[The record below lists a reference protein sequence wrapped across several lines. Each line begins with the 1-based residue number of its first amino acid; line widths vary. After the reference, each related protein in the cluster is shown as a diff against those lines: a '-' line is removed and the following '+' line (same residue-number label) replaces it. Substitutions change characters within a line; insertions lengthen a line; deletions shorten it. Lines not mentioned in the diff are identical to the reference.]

1 MATQTV
7 AAQTTS
13 TGTLD
18 SLLRDANSRLA
29 AAGRKGGNLHTL
41 PLLYLMGDTNAAK
54 TTAVLRTGWNAE
66 LLAGEAMRDGEVC
79 PTSTLNLWY
88 TDGLLI
94 AEAGITLRGDPAQ
107 MKRLYAQTRPGSLGT
122 AFKGGIPL
130 RAAVVAVSCER
141 LLGANP
147 GPELQALAAKTG
159 EQLRELAKFLGTTV
173 PVYVLFTKADR
184 IPSFAAW
191 ARNLSSEEAGLL
203 LGAAPRGGTGTESGG
218 GTWAETTSA
227 SILHSYDSLLAGLA
241 STRLPLLARE
251 SDQAR
256 AAEAYEF
263 PREMRKLRSSLAA
276 FLVELVRP
284 SQLSASPLLRGFYF
298 TGVRAHIVEQVVSE
312 AAPLETRTPQDAGA
326 TQIFAALGGNRSA
339 APVPQQ
345 QRTVAQKT
353 AQWTFLPR
361 FFPQAVVNDARELA
375 AGGGSTRY
383 ASLVKRL
390 VYGTAAALLLLLL
403 IAFTVSYFNN
413 RALEQQTL
421 FADQQL
427 ARSEAGG
434 VSSTS
439 LATETQLQNLDLLR
453 VQVVQLEQWKR
464 DGAPL
469 SYRWGL
475 YHGDQML
482 APARRSYFQ
491 HFRTLLLERTQNNLV
506 QELSAL
512 PSTPPPSADYNS
524 TYSALRA
531 YLITTANPEKSTSA
545 FLAPVLTQHW
555 QNGMAL
561 NTPDQQVLAQRQFA
575 FYGDEL
581 PPANPYSIQPVGAAV
596 THARTYL
603 AGFGGFERIYQSML
617 TAAGKQAPSIDF
629 NAQFPHSAETVV
641 EPHTV
646 LGAFTPAGYTFMQN
660 ALAHPD
666 VYFRGEAW
674 VLGDQAPATIDPGPL
689 KQQLA
694 SRYSSDYLATWRAF
708 LREAQ
713 VVRGKNLAEAGA
725 KLAAVSGNSSPLLA
739 LFYTVSHNT
748 AVPDKT
754 ISDAFQAPQLLVA
767 PGAKDQYLGPGNK
780 SYVDALLAL
789 RGSIQQVSANPAGAS
804 DPAAA
809 APISAAASAAHLAA
823 QQTAQGFH
831 IDSQGHVDSLTLALM
846 EAPITS
852 ADGLVHGLGPA
863 AANAGGK
870 SFCSA
875 MNTLFAKSPFNINSA
890 VQASPA
896 EVTALLQPGSGQLW
910 TFYNA
915 NLKSLLVQQGSTYG
929 IAPNPPMQVNP
940 AFLHFFNRMADLS
953 STFFPA
959 GATGPT
965 LNFVLHNLPTK
976 GVQKAVLKV
985 DAQTL
990 LLGDAPKQFTW
1001 AAATASS
1008 ASLTA
1013 NDLPL
1018 TFAGPWAVFQMLNKA
1033 KTQHAAAPG
1042 TYDLSFALELANTPV
1057 RAPDGTP
1064 IVVDY
1069 ELSGPGA
1076 AVLAP
1081 GAMSGLRC
1089 VDTVAH

>member
-1 MATQTV
+1 MATQTM
-7 AAQTTS
+7 ATQATA
-13 TGTLD
+13 TLD
-18 SLLRDANSRLA
+18 SLLRDATAKLA
-29 AAGRKGGNLHTL
+29 AAGRKGGTLHTL

-94 AEAGITLRGDPAQ
+94 AEAGVALRNDPVQ

-122 AFKGGIPL
+122 AFKGGTPL

-147 GPELQALAAKTG
+147 GAELQALASKTG
-159 EQLRELAKFLGTTV
+159 EQLRELSKFLGTAV

-191 ARNLSSEEAGLL
+191 ARNLSTEEAGLL
-203 LGAAPRGGTGTESGG
+203 MGAAPRNFAVGAG
-218 GTWAETTSA
+218 GTWAETAST
-227 SILHSYDSLLAGLA
+227 SILQSYDALLTGLA

-251 SDQAR
+251 TDQAR

-263 PREMRKLRSSLAA
+263 PREMRKLRSALAA

-298 TGVRAHIVEQVVSE
+298 TGVRAHIVEQVISE
-312 AAPLETRTPQDAGA
+312 AAPIESRNLQDAGA
-326 TQIFAALGGNRSA
+326 TQVFAALGGSRA
-339 APVPQQ
+339 ATPPPQQ

-361 FFPQAVVNDARELA
+361 FFPHAVVEDAKELA
-375 AGGGSTRY
+375 AGGGATRH
-383 ASLVKRL
+383 ASLIQRL

-413 RALEQQTL
+413 RALEQQTI

-427 ARSEAGG
+427 SHAEAGG
-434 VSSTS
+434 VTAP
-439 LATETQLQNLDLLR
+439 ATETQLQDLDALR
-453 VQVVQLEQWKR
+453 AQLVQLEQWKR
-464 DGAPL
+464 NGAPL

-491 HFRTLLLERTQNNLV
+491 HFRALLLERTQNNLV

-512 PSTPPPSADYNS
+512 PSAPPPNADYNS

-531 YLITTANPEKSTSA
+531 YLITTSNPEKSTSA

-555 QNGMAL
+555 QNGVAL
-561 NTPDQQVLAQRQFA
+561 NTPDQQALAQRQFA
-575 FYGDEL
+575 FYADEL
-581 PPANPYSIQPVGAAV
+581 PPANPYSIQPVGPAV

-603 AGFGGFERIYQSML
+603 AGFGGFERIYQSMI

-629 NAQFPHSAETVV
+629 NAQFPRSSETVV

-646 LGAFTPAGYTFMQN
+646 LGAFTPDGYTFMQN

-666 VYFRGEAW
+666 VYFRGEPW

-694 SRYSSDYLATWRAF
+694 SRYTSDYLATWRSF

-713 VVRGKNLAEAGA
+713 VVRGRNLAEAGA

-754 ISDAFQAPQLLVA
+754 ISEAFQAPQSLVA

-809 APISAAASAAHLAA
+809 APISAAAAAAHLAA

-831 IDSQGHVDSLTLALM
+831 IDSQGHVDSVTLALM

-852 ADGLVHGLGPA
+852 ADSLVHGLGPA

-875 MNTLFAKSPFNINSA
+875 MNALFAKSPFNINSA

-910 TFYNA
+910 QFYNA
-915 NLKSLLVQQGSTYG
+915 NLKSLLVQQGSIYG
-929 IAPNPPMQVNP
+929 VAPNPPMQVNP
-940 AFLHFFNRMADLS
+940 AFLRFFNRMADLS

-959 GATGPT
+959 GATGPSLT
-965 LNFVLHNLPTK
+965 FVMHNVPTK
-976 GVQKAVLKV
+976 GVLKAVLKV

-990 LLGDAPKQFTW
+990 SLGDAPKQFTW
-1001 AAATASS
+1001 SAASASS

-1018 TFAGPWAVFQMLNKA
+1018 TFAGPWAVFEMLNKA
-1033 KTQHAAAPG
+1033 KVQHSAAAG

>member
-1 MATQTV
+1 MATQ
-7 AAQTTS
+7 ATS
-13 TGTLD
+13 TSTLD
-18 SLLRDANSRLA
+18 SLLRDANAKLA

-41 PLLYLMGDTNAAK
+41 PLLYLLGDTNAAK
-54 TTAVLRTGWNAE
+54 TTAVMRTGWNAE

-94 AEAGITLRGDPAQ
+94 AEPGAALRGDPAQ
-107 MKRLYAQTRPGSLGT
+107 IKRLYAQTRPGSLGT
-122 AFKGGIPL
+122 AFKGRTPL

-147 GPELQALAAKTG
+147 GPELQSLALKTG
-159 EQLRELAKFLGTTV
+159 DQLRELARFLGTPV

-191 ARNLSSEEAGLL
+191 ARNLSSDEAGLL
-203 LGAAPRGGTGTESGG
+203 LGASPIAGAAVGG
-218 GTWAETTSA
+218 GTWAETASA
-227 SILHSYDSLLAGLA
+227 SILQAYDVLLTGLA

-251 SDQAR
+251 ADPGR

-263 PREMRKLRSSLAA
+263 PREMRKLRALLAA

-312 AAPLETRTPQDAGA
+312 AAPLESRAPQDAGA
-326 TQIFAALGGNRSA
+326 TQIFSALGASR
-339 APVPQQ
+339 APAPAPQA
-345 QRTVAQKT
+345 QRVVALKT

-361 FFPQAVVNDARELA
+361 FFPQAVLADAQQLA

-383 ASLVKRL
+383 ASLVRRL
-390 VYGTAAALLLLLL
+390 VYGTAAVVCLLLL
-403 IAFTVSYFNN
+403 IAFTVSYAHNLAF
-413 RALEQQTL
+413 EQQTL

-434 VSSTS
+434 VSSAA
-439 LATETQLQNLDLLR
+439 LATETQLQDLDLLR
-453 VQVVQLEQWKR
+453 AQLVQMEQWKR
-464 DGAPL
+464 DGAPF
-469 SYRWGL
+469 SYRLGL
-475 YHGDQML
+475 YHGNQML

-512 PSTPPPSADYNS
+512 PSAPPQGADYNS

-555 QNGMAL
+555 QNGVPL
-561 NTPDQQVLAQRQFA
+561 NAADQQALAQRQFA
-575 FYGDEL
+575 FYADEL
-581 PPANPYSIQPVGAAV
+581 PPANPYSIQPVGPAV
-596 THARTYL
+596 AHARTYL

-617 TAAGKQAPSIDF
+617 TAAGKQAPGVDF
-629 NAQFPHSAETVV
+629 NSLFPHSAETVV

-646 LGAFTPAGYTFMQN
+646 LGAFTPAGYIFMQN

-666 VYFRGEAW
+666 IYFRGEPW
-674 VLGDQAPATIDPGPL
+674 VLGDQAPPTIDPGPL

-694 SRYSSDYLATWRAF
+694 TRYTSDYLATWRAF

-713 VVRGKNLAEAGA
+713 VVRARNLAEAGA
-725 KLAAVSGNSSPLLA
+725 KLAAVSSNNSPLLA

-748 AVPDKT
+748 SVPDHS
-754 ISDAFQAPQLLVA
+754 IADAFQAPQSLVP
-767 PGAKDQYLGPGNK
+767 PGAKDQYLAPSNK
-780 SYVDALLAL
+780 SYVDALLTL

-831 IDSQGHVDSLTLALM
+831 IDAQAHLDSVTLALM

-910 TFYNA
+910 QFYNA
-915 NLKSLLVQQGSTYG
+915 NLKSLLVQQGSVYG
-929 IAPNPPMQVNP
+929 VAPNPPMQVNP
-940 AFLHFFNRMADLS
+940 TFLRFFNRMAELS

-959 GATGPT
+959 GATGPSLT
-965 LNFVLHNLPTK
+965 FVMHNVPTK
-976 GVQKAVLKV
+976 GVLKAVMKV

-990 LLGDAPKQFTW
+990 SLGDAPKQFTW
-1001 AAATASS
+1001 TAASAAS

-1033 KTQHAAAPG
+1033 KVQHAAAAG

-1064 IVVDY
+1064 VVVDY

-1076 AVLAP
+1076 SVLAP

>member
-1 MATQTV
+1 MAKE
-7 AAQTTS
+7 AANTS
-13 TGTLD
+13 TLD
-18 SLLRDANSRLA
+18 SLLRDATRKLA
-29 AAGRKGGNLHTL
+29 GAGRKGGTLHTL
-41 PLLYLMGDTNAAK
+41 PMLYLLGDTNAAK
-54 TTAVLRTGWNAE
+54 TTAVVRTGWNAE

-79 PTSTLNLWY
+79 PTSILNLWY
-88 TDGLLI
+88 ADGTLI
-94 AEAGITLRGDPAQ
+94 AEAGAALRGDMAQ
-107 MKRLYAQTRPGSLGT
+107 LRRLFTQTRPGSMRT
-122 AFKGGIPL
+122 AFLGGAPL

-147 GPELQALAAKTG
+147 GAELQALAGQTG
-159 EQLRELAKFLGTTV
+159 EQLRELAKFLGTPV

-184 IPSFAAW
+184 IPSFSAW
-191 ARNLSSEEAGLL
+191 ARNLSSDEAGLL
-203 LGAAPRGGTGTESGG
+203 LGIASPDFAVSAG
-218 GTWAETTSA
+218 GTWAETA
-227 SILHSYDSLLAGLA
+227 STTILHSYDGLLASLA
-241 STRLPLLARE
+241 ATRLPLMARE
-251 SDQAR
+251 SDQPR
-256 AAEAYEF
+256 AAESYEF
-263 PREMRKLRSSLAA
+263 PREMRKLRSALAA

-284 SQLSASPLLRGFYF
+284 SQLNASPLLRGFYF
-298 TGVRAHIVEQVVSE
+298 TGVRAHIVEQAVSDP
-312 AAPLETRTPQDAGA
+312 APLQTRTPQDVGA
-326 TQIFAALGGNRSA
+326 TQIFSALGASPPPAA
-339 APVPQQ
+339 APAFG
-345 QRTVAQKT
+345 QRVVAQKT
-353 AQWTFLPR
+353 AQWAFLPR
-361 FFPQAVVNDARELA
+361 FFPHAVLGDAAKLA
-375 AGGGSTRY
+375 AGTGSTRHG
-383 ASLVKRL
+383 SLVQRL
-390 VYGTAAALLLLLL
+390 VYGTAAVLLLALL
-403 IAFTVSYFNN
+403 IALTVSWAHNHAF
-413 RALEQQTL
+413 EQQTVA
-421 FADQQL
+421 ADQQL
-427 ARSEAGG
+427 SQNEARVGSGPGA
-434 VSSTS
+434 
-439 LATETQLQNLDLLR
+439 LATITELQDLDALRAQL
-453 VQVVQLEQWKR
+453 VQLEAWKR

-475 YHGDQML
+475 YHGNQML
-482 APARRSYFQ
+482 EPARRAYFQ

-506 QELSAL
+506 QELGSL
-512 PSTPPPSADYNS
+512 PSAPPQNADYNS

-531 YLITTANPEKSTSA
+531 YLITTSNPEKSTAA

-555 QNGMAL
+555 QNGATL
-561 NTPDQQVLAQRQFA
+561 VAADQQTLAQRQFA
-575 FYGDEL
+575 FYADEL
-581 PPANPYSIQPVGAAV
+581 PIANPYSIQPQAGAV
-596 THARTYL
+596 SHARTYL

-629 NAQFPHSAETVV
+629 NAQFPRSAETVV

-666 VYFRGEAW
+666 VYFRGEPW
-674 VLGDQAPATIDPGPL
+674 VLGDQAPPTIDPGPL

-694 SRYSSDYLATWRAF
+694 SRYTADYLATWRAF

-713 VVRGKNLAEAGA
+713 VVRARSLADAGG
-725 KLAAVSGNSSPLLA
+725 KLAAVSGTNSPLLA

-754 ISDAFQAPQLLVA
+754 ISDAFQAPQLLVL
-767 PGAKDQYLGPGNK
+767 PTAKDQYLGPGNK
-780 SYVDALLAL
+780 AYMDALLAL
-789 RGSIQQVSANPAGAS
+789 RGSIQQVAANPAGAS
-804 DPAAA
+804 DPASA
-809 APISAAASAAHLAA
+809 APIAAAASAAHLAA

-831 IDSQGHVDSLTLALM
+831 IDAQAHTDTVTLALM

-875 MNTLFAKSPFNINSA
+875 FNSLMAKSPFNPGSA

-915 NLKSLLVQQGSTYG
+915 NLKSLLVQQGSVYG
-929 IAPNPPMQVNP
+929 VAPNPPMQVNP
-940 AFLHFFNRMADLS
+940 AFLRFFNRVADLS
-953 STFFPA
+953 ATMFPP
-959 GATGPT
+959 GAIGPSLT
-965 LNFVLHNLPTK
+965 FVLHNMPTK

-990 LLGDAPKQFTW
+990 SLGDAPKQFSWT
-1001 AAATASS
+1001 AATAAS

-1018 TFAGPWAVFQMLNKA
+1018 SFTGPWAVFQMLNKA
-1033 KTQHAAAPG
+1033 KVQHGSAPN
-1042 TYDLSFALELANTPV
+1042 TYELSFALELANTPV

-1076 AVLAP
+1076 SVLAP
-1081 GAMSGLRC
+1081 GALSGLRC